1 MDNRTQRQKQAQ
13 AERQKALKFQ
23 RTVRA
28 AAIVL
33 ALVLALISLAQSC
46 STKKAIE
53 DLAAQIRA
61 KKLAQAQEEL
71 QALQPSPSPSPT
83 LSPATEGTQIT
94 LSFVGDVAM
103 GIDDA
108 IIERG
113 EGGDLFAQFYDNY
126 GEDYFFENVK
136 SIFEGDDLTTAS
148 LVSNLTLK
156 PSDPNQR
163 YNWNPAYRGEPYYAD
178 ILAVGG
184 IDAVTVANYHTYDFR
199 DEGHVDTLANLDNS
213 GVGRFGYWNTLEQ
226 ELAGHS
232 AGDPKMVQV
241 GNIKVGYVGVYEKSD
256 DFYEDMALKNIAELK
271 ENGAQIVIVEV
282 AWTSE
287 EPDRPDDNKILK
299 AHKFIDNGADLVVG
313 IQPDVI
319 QGIECYHDKY
329 IVYSLGTFLSC
340 AEEPVNMDSFIFQQT
355 FTISDGQ
362 VLPQADYE
370 IIPCSVSSQPKNN
383 CQPTPLKDADA
394 QRVLDRIYD
403 CSVILDGGVSPQ

>member
-1 MDNRTQRQKQAQ
+1 MDNRTQRQKRAQ
-13 AERQKALKFQ
+13 SERQRALKFQ

-33 ALVLALISLAQSC
+33 AIVLALISLGQSC
-46 STKKAIE
+46 STRKAIE

-71 QALQPSPSPSPT
+71 LALQPSPSPEAT
-83 LSPATEGTQIT
+83 PAPASEGVQIT

-103 GIDDA
+103 GTDDA

-136 SIFEGDDLTTAS
+136 SIFEGDHLTTAS
-148 LVSNLTLK
+148 LVSNLTLQT
-156 PSDPNQR
+156 DAR
-163 YNWNPAYRGEPYYAD
+163 YNWNPAYRAEPYYGD

-184 IDAVTVANYHTYDFR
+184 IDAVTVANYHTYDY
-199 DEGHVDTLANLDNS
+199 DYEGYVDTLANLDNS
-213 GVGRFGYWNTLEQ
+213 GVGRFGYENVLERD
-226 ELAGHS
+226 LAGHP
-232 AGDPKMVQV
+232 ADQTRMVQV
-241 GNIKVGYVGVYEKSD
+241 GNIKVGYVGVYEKAD
-256 DFYEDMALKNIAELK
+256 DFYEDTALENIKYLRDE
-271 ENGAQIVIVEV
+271 GAQIVIVEV

-287 EPDRPDDNKILK
+287 DPDKPDDNKILK

-313 IQPDVI
+313 IQPDI
-319 QGIECYHDKY
+319 LQGIECYHDKY

-340 AEEPVNMDSFIFQQT
+340 AEEPVNMDSMIFQQT
-355 FTISDGQ
+355 FTIVDGQ
-362 VLPQADYE
+362 VQPQADYE
-370 IIPCSVSSQPKNN
+370 IIPCLISSQPKNN
-383 CQPTPLKDADA
+383 CQPTPAKDADA

-403 CSVILDGGVSPQ
+403 CSAILDGGVSPQ

>member
-1 MDNRTQRQKQAQ
+1 
-13 AERQKALKFQ
+13 
-23 RTVRA
+23 
-28 AAIVL
+28 
-33 ALVLALISLAQSC
+33 
-46 STKKAIE
+46 
-53 DLAAQIRA
+53 
-61 KKLAQAQEEL
+61 
-71 QALQPSPSPSPT
+71 
-83 LSPATEGTQIT
+83 
-94 LSFVGDVAM
+94 
-103 GIDDA
+103 
-108 IIERG
+108 
-113 EGGDLFAQFYDNY
+113 
-126 GEDYFFENVK
+126 
-136 SIFEGDDLTTAS
+136 
-148 LVSNLTLK
+148 
-156 PSDPNQR
+156 
-163 YNWNPAYRGEPYYAD
+163 
-178 ILAVGG
+178 
-184 IDAVTVANYHTYDFR
+184 
-199 DEGHVDTLANLDNS
+199 
-213 GVGRFGYWNTLEQ
+213 
-226 ELAGHS
+226 
-232 AGDPKMVQV
+232 
-241 GNIKVGYVGVYEKSD
+241 
-256 DFYEDMALKNIAELK
+256 MALKNIAELK